1 MKKII
6 LALCAI
12 ATVNM
17 GFVHDTAQ
25 AQTREAVKNYNLGVQ
40 ASERGDHKLA
50 ATLYSIALGH
60 DINFSHA
67 FYNRGM
73 ANYYLGYKGKAI
85 KDFTSTIRIDESYAL
100 AYNNRGMCYDDLEE
114 FELALEDYE
123 KSIELNPTD
132 HRSYFNMGLTYMSL
146 GKFRASI
153 KCFDLSLQLEPFDAD
168 AYKNRGLLKELLNI
182 DFCDDFKSACLFGL
196 EECCEWESE
205 KCNQ

>member
-60 DINFSHA
+60 DI
-67 FYNRGM
+67 
-73 ANYYLGYKGKAI
+73 KAI
-85 KDFTSTIRIDESYAL
+85 ESMSEATINGDANKFEHLHNSINYTRHDFIL
-100 AYNNRGMCYDDLEE
+100 ADV
-114 FELALEDYE
+114 
-123 KSIELNPTD
+123 
-132 HRSYFNMGLTYMSL
+132 
-146 GKFRASI
+146 
-153 KCFDLSLQLEPFDAD
+153 
-168 AYKNRGLLKELLNI
+168 
-182 DFCDDFKSACLFGL
+182 
-196 EECCEWESE
+196 
-205 KCNQ
+205 